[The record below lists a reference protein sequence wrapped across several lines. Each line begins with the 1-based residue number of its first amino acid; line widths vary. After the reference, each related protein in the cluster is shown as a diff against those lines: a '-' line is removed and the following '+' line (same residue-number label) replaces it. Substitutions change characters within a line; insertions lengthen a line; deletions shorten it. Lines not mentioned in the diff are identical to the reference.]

1 MINLKLREEAL
12 LAKCLGRRI
21 CSECGA
27 NYNVACIDIKG
38 DDDSPRMYMPPLLP
52 PPDCESKLI
61 SRADD
66 TEEVVKER
74 LRIYNKMVKKSS
86 SIFFHDS
93 NFHRVNNVYICF
105 LFHRLNQWRNST
117 RSAGSYWN
125 LNYPVE
131 FQSHGQGSLEHYTL
145 KMINSLQ

>member
-21 CSECGA
+21 CSECGG

-38 DDDSPRMYMPPLLP
+38 DDDTPRMYMPPLLP
-52 PPDCESKLI
+52 PPNCESKLI

-74 LRIYNKMVKKSS
+74 LRIYNKMVKILLRSFS
-86 SIFFHDS
+86 MIQILVELTMF
-93 NFHRVNNVYICF
+93 ICF
-105 LFHRLNQWRNST
+105 SSFTDST
-117 RSAGSYWN
+117 SG
-125 LNYPVE
+125 
-131 FQSHGQGSLEHYTL
+131 G
-145 KMINSLQ
+145 ILQETREAVGI